1 MITMADRYQNRPFP
15 TDLDYDRGT
24 DAAGRAESDPLAELA
39 RLIGQTD
46 PFAATPPN
54 PRPAP
59 HPFQPAPHPL
69 QPAPH
74 PLQSRANVRAQS
86 YQPQPEEEEVDLP
99 AGPPPWMQRTRHEV
113 ALPQQYAASSQ
124 DYAAP
129 SQDYDEPEL
138 QPSAVHPLHRYAAQ
152 HAAPPA
158 VPAPEYHEELPIEE
172 PAQEPDPSRYD
183 DALYGQIE
191 AGEQDFQRDAAYPD
205 DPYAYQGEAYEEEE
219 PPPRKRS
226 SGLMTVGA
234 VLALAVV
241 GTGAAFAYRTYVG
254 TPRSGEPPIIKAD
267 NSPTKVMP
275 AQPDSAGK
283 APDRMAS
290 GNGMEK
296 LISREETPVDVT
308 STTGPRVVFPPL
320 NQNANPPTAASV
332 APSAPSPMT
341 TSGTLPNN
349 EPRRIRT
356 LSVKGEAADAG
367 VPASAPPPPAK
378 PAPATRTVSASP
390 PHGNPASANASAN
403 SPMSLAPGAP
413 QPDPAPTRVASTNP
427 TASVSSSGGGYVVQV
442 SSQRNEADAQTSYRA
457 LQNKYPS
464 VLGSQSLLVKRVD
477 LGEKGVYYRAFA
489 GPFSSLDQATQ
500 VCSSLKAAGG
510 PQCLIQRN

>member
-1 MITMADRYQNRPFP
+1 MADRYQNRPFP
-15 TDLDYDRGT
+15 SDHDYDRGAN
-24 DAAGRAESDPLAELA
+24 AAGRAENDPLAELA

-46 PFAATPPN
+46 PFAATPPK
-54 PRPAP
+54 PP
-59 HPFQPAPHPL
+59 

-74 PLQSRANVRAQS
+74 PLQSRANVRPQA
-86 YQPQPEEEEVDLP
+86 YQRQPEEEEVDLP

-113 ALPQQYAASSQ
+113 APPQQ
-124 DYAAP
+124 YAAP
-129 SQDYDEPEL
+129 SQDYPSQDYEEQPDL
-138 QPSAVHPLHRYAAQ
+138 QPSPVHPLHRYAAQ
-152 HAAPPA
+152 HAAAPA
-158 VPAPEYHEELPIEE
+158 VEYRDELPLEE

-191 AGEQDFQRDAAYPD
+191 TGEQDFQREAAYPD
-205 DPYAYQGEAYEEEE
+205 DPYAYQNAAYEDEE
-219 PPPRKRS
+219 PPPRKRT

-254 TPRSGEPPIIKAD
+254 SPRSGEPPIIKAD

-275 AQPDSAGK
+275 AQPDGAGK
-283 APDRMAS
+283 APDRMVS
-290 GNGMEK
+290 GDGTEK
-296 LISREETPVDVT
+296 LISREETPVEVT
-308 STTGPRVVFPPL
+308 SNSGPRVVFPPL
-320 NQNANPPTAASV
+320 NQNANPPPVASV

-356 LSVKGEAADAG
+356 LSVKGDAADAG

-378 PAPATRTVSASP
+378 QPPATRTVSANPS
-390 PHGNPASANASAN
+390 HGNPASANASAN
-403 SPMSLAPGAP
+403 TPLSLAPGAP

-427 TASVSSSGGGYVVQV
+427 TASVSSGGGGYVVQV
-442 SSQRNEADAQTSYRA
+442 SSQRNEADAQASYKA
-457 LQNKYPS
+457 LQGKYPS
-464 VLGSQSLLVKRVD
+464 VLGSQSLVVKRVD

>member
-1 MITMADRYQNRPFP
+1 MITMADRYQNRTFS
-15 TDLDYDRGT
+15 TDLDYDRGA
-24 DAAGRAESDPLAELA
+24 DAAGRAENDPLAELA

-46 PFAATPPN
+46 PLAANPPK
-54 PRPAP
+54 P
-59 HPFQPAPHPL
+59 QPAPHPL

-86 YQPQPEEEEVDLP
+86 YQPQLEEEEVDLP

-113 ALPQQYAASSQ
+113 APPQQ
-124 DYAAP
+124 YAAP
-129 SQDYDEPEL
+129 SQDYEEPNI
-138 QPSAVHPLHRYAAQ
+138 QPSAVHPLHRYATQ
-152 HAAPPA
+152 HTAAPAAPA
-158 VPAPEYHEELPIEE
+158 YHEELPLDE
-172 PAQEPDPSRYD
+172 PAQEADPSRYD
-183 DALYGQIE
+183 DALYGRIE
-191 AGEQDFQRDAAYPD
+191 AGEQDFQREAAYPD
-205 DPYAYQGEAYEEEE
+205 DPYAYQSEAYEEDE

-226 SGLMTVGA
+226 SGMMTVGA

-254 TPRSGEPPIIKAD
+254 SPRSGEPPIIKAD

-308 STTGPRVVFPPL
+308 SNTGPRVVFPPL
-320 NQNANPPTAASV
+320 NQNANPPPVASV
-332 APSAPSPMT
+332 APSTASPMT

-356 LSVKGEAADAG
+356 LSVKGDAADAG
-367 VPASAPPPPAK
+367 VPASAPPPAKQPPA
-378 PAPATRTVSASP
+378 ARTVAASP
-390 PHGNPASANASAN
+390 PHGNPAAANASAN
-403 SPMSLAPGAP
+403 SPISLAPGAP

-427 TASVSSSGGGYVVQV
+427 TASVSSGGGGYVVQV
-442 SSQRNEADAQTSYRA
+442 SSQRNEADAQASYKA

>member
-15 TDLDYDRGT
+15 DHDYDRGAN
-24 DAAGRAESDPLAELA
+24 AAGRAESDPLAELA

-46 PFAATPPN
+46 PFAATPPK
-54 PRPAP
+54 P
-59 HPFQPAPHPL
+59 QPQP
-69 QPAPH
+69 PAPH
-74 PLQSRANVRAQS
+74 PLQSRANVRPQS
-86 YQPQPEEEEVDLP
+86 YQPQPEDEEVDLP

-113 ALPQQYAASSQ
+113 APSQQYAAPSE
-124 DYAAP
+124 DYE
-129 SQDYDEPEL
+129 EPDL

-152 HAAPPA
+152 HAAAPP
-158 VPAPEYHEELPIEE
+158 PEYREELPFEA
-172 PAQEPDPSRYD
+172 PEPDPSRYD
-183 DALYGQIE
+183 DALYGRIE
-191 AGEQDFQRDAAYPD
+191 SDEQDFQREAAYPD
-205 DPYAYQGEAYEEEE
+205 DPYAYQRAAYEAEE
-219 PPPRKRS
+219 PPPRKRA
-226 SGLMTVGA
+226 SGLMTVAA

-254 TPRSGEPPIIKAD
+254 SPRSGEPPIIKAD

-275 AQPDSAGK
+275 AQSDAAGK
-283 APDRMAS
+283 APDRMVS
-290 GNGMEK
+290 GDGMEK
-296 LISREETPVDVT
+296 LVSREETPVDVT
-308 STTGPRVVFPPL
+308 SNSGPRVVFPPL
-320 NQNANPPTAASV
+320 NQNANPPPLASV

-356 LSVKGEAADAG
+356 LPVKGDAADAG
-367 VPASAPPPPAK
+367 VPASAPPPPARS
-378 PAPATRTVSASP
+378 APATRPA
-390 PHGNPASANASAN
+390 HGNPASANASTN
-403 SPMSLAPGAP
+403 TPLSLTPGAP
-413 QPDPAPTRVASTNP
+413 QADPAPTRVASTNP
-427 TASVSSSGGGYVVQV
+427 TASVSSGGGYVVQV
-442 SSQRNEADAQTSYRA
+442 SSQRNEADAQASYRA

>member
-1 MITMADRYQNRPFP
+1 MADPYQNRPFP
-15 TDLDYDRGT
+15 PDLDYDRGA
-24 DAAGRAESDPLAELA
+24 DAAGRAENDPLAELA

-46 PFAATPPN
+46 PFAAT
-54 PRPAP
+54 AP
-59 HPFQPAPHPL
+59 KAQPAPHPVH
-69 QPAPH
+69 PAPH
-74 PLQSRANVRAQS
+74 PIPSPSRPLQSRANVRAQS
-86 YQPQPEEEEVDLP
+86 YQPQAEEEEVDLP

-113 ALPQQYAASSQ
+113 APPQQYAAPAH
-124 DYAAP
+124 DYE
-129 SQDYDEPEL
+129 EPDL
-138 QPSAVHPLHRYAAQ
+138 QPSAIHPLHRYAAQ
-152 HAAPPA
+152 HTAAAPVA
-158 VPAPEYHEELPIEE
+158 PAPVYHEELPLEE
-172 PAQEPDPSRYD
+172 PVQEPDPSRYD

-191 AGEQDFQRDAAYPD
+191 AGEQDFQREAGYPD
-205 DPYAYQGEAYEEEE
+205 DPYAYQSDAYEEEE
-219 PPPRKRS
+219 PPPRKRT

-275 AQPDSAGK
+275 AQQDGANK

-308 STTGPRVVFPPL
+308 SNTTPRVVFPPL
-320 NQNANPPTAASV
+320 NQNANPPPVASV

-356 LSVKGEAADAG
+356 LSVKGDAADAG
-367 VPASAPPPPAK
+367 VPASAPPPSAKQPPA
-378 PAPATRTVSASP
+378 ARTASATP
-390 PHGNPASANASAN
+390 PHGSPTSANASAN
-403 SPMSLAPGAP
+403 SPISLAPGAP
-413 QPDPAPTRVASTNP
+413 QPEPAPTRVASTTP
-427 TASVSSSGGGYVVQV
+427 TASVSGGGGGYVVQV
-442 SSQRNEADAQTSYRA
+442 SSQRNEADAQSSYRS
-457 LQNKYPS
+457 LQGKYPS
-464 VLGSQSLLVKRVD
+464 VLGSQSLVVKRVD

>member
-15 TDLDYDRGT
+15 AEHDYDRGAT
-24 DAAGRAESDPLAELA
+24 AAGRAENDPLAELA
-39 RLIGQTD
+39 RLIGQAD
-46 PFAATPPN
+46 PFAATPPK
-54 PRPAP
+54 P
-59 HPFQPAPHPL
+59 

-74 PLQSRANVRAQS
+74 PLQSRANVRPQS
-86 YQPQPEEEEVDLP
+86 YQPQAEDEEVDLP
-99 AGPPPWMQRTRHEV
+99 AGPPPWTQRTRHEV
-113 ALPQQYAASSQ
+113 APPQQYAAPSHE
-124 DYAAP
+124 YP
-129 SQDYDEPEL
+129 SQDYEEPDL
-138 QPSAVHPLHRYAAQ
+138 QPSAVHPVHRYAAQ
-152 HAAPPA
+152 HTVA
-158 VPAPEYHEELPIEE
+158 PAPEYRAPVPEYREELPFEE
-172 PAQEPDPSRYD
+172 PAQQPDPSRYD

-191 AGEQDFQRDAAYPD
+191 AGEQDFQREAAYPD
-205 DPYAYQGEAYEEEE
+205 DPYAYQNAAYEEEE

-254 TPRSGEPPIIKAD
+254 SPRSGEPPIIKAD

-275 AQPDSAGK
+275 AQPDGAGK
-283 APDRMAS
+283 APDRMVS
-290 GNGMEK
+290 GDGMEK

-308 STTGPRVVFPPL
+308 SNSGPRVVFPPL
-320 NQNANPPTAASV
+320 NQNANPPPVASV

-356 LSVKGEAADAG
+356 LSVKGDAADAG
-367 VPASAPPPPAK
+367 VPASAPPPPVRQ
-378 PAPATRTVSASP
+378 PPATRTASANP

-403 SPMSLAPGAP
+403 TPMSLAPGAP

-442 SSQRNEADAQTSYRA
+442 SSQRNEADAQASYRA
-457 LQNKYPS
+457 LQGKYPS
-464 VLGSQSLLVKRVD
+464 VLGSQSLVVKRVD

>member
-1 MITMADRYQNRPFP
+1 MADRYQNRPFP
-15 TDLDYDRGT
+15 ADHDYDRGAN
-24 DAAGRAESDPLAELA
+24 AAGRAESDPLAELA

-46 PFAATPPN
+46 PFAASPPK
-54 PRPAP
+54 P
-59 HPFQPAPHPL
+59 

-74 PLQSRANVRAQS
+74 PLQSRANVRPQT
-86 YQPQPEEEEVDLP
+86 YQPQAEDEEVDLP
-99 AGPPPWMQRTRHEV
+99 ASPPPWMQRARHEV
-113 ALPQQYAASSQ
+113 APPQHYAPPSHDYAASSQ
-124 DYAAP
+124 DYE
-129 SQDYDEPEL
+129 EPDL
-138 QPSAVHPLHRYAAQ
+138 QPSAVHPLHRYGTQ
-152 HAAPPA
+152 HAAAPTSEYRAP
-158 VPAPEYHEELPIEE
+158 VPEYREELPLGE
-172 PAQEPDPSRYD
+172 PAQQLDPSRYD

-191 AGEQDFQRDAAYPD
+191 AGEQDFQREAAYPD
-205 DPYAYQGEAYEEEE
+205 DPYAYQSAAYEDEE
-219 PPPRKRS
+219 PPPRKRT

-254 TPRSGEPPIIKAD
+254 SPRSGEPPIIKAD

-275 AQPDSAGK
+275 AQPDGAGK
-283 APDRMAS
+283 APDRLVSAD
-290 GNGMEK
+290 GAEK

-308 STTGPRVVFPPL
+308 SNTGPRVVFPPL
-320 NQNANPPTAASV
+320 NQNANPPPVASV

-356 LSVKGEAADAG
+356 LSVKGDAADAR
-367 VPASAPPPPAK
+367 VPASAPPPSAK
-378 PAPATRTVSASP
+378 SAPATRTVSANPP

-403 SPMSLAPGAP
+403 APMSLAPGAP
-413 QPDPAPTRVASTNP
+413 QPEPAPTRVASTNP

-442 SSQRNEADAQTSYRA
+442 SSQRNEADAQASYRA
-457 LQNKYPS
+457 LQGKYPN
-464 VLGSQSLLVKRVD
+464 VLGSQSLVVKRVD